1 MNKKGAGKFV
11 LGAAV
16 GAGLGL
22 LFAPKPGKELRKDLK
37 NKMEELIKKAK
48 ELVDLA
54 VEKELLF

>member
-37 NKMEELIKKAK
+37 NKMEELIKKAD